1 MRKFIMLTLFILMA
15 MGNGQAT
22 ACVGKTLYIGVSSS
36 AHEQLLAEMVS
47 VLVTERTGTT
57 VKILTYKDSREI
69 YNAVKHGQVG
79 LMIENTDHALALM
92 GKPKENNTKA
102 AYELVKKEYRKNLN
116 LVWLEP
122 FGSMPGASKSSY
134 APVITV
140 EVLGNLPA
148 LPKLINKLTG
158 ILSDGSYA
166 RLVKS
171 MKDDNKPKRVARD
184 FLKARKL
191 I

>member
-1 MRKFIMLTLFILMA
+1 MKKLIMVTLFTLMLI
-15 MGNGQAT
+15 GNKQAT
-22 ACVGKTLYIGVSSS
+22 ACVGKTLYIGISSS
-36 AHEQLLAEMVS
+36 ANEQLLAEMVS
-47 VLVTERTGTT
+47 VLVSERTGTT
-57 VKILTYKDSREI
+57 VKILTYKDSKEI
-69 YNAVKHGQVG
+69 YNAVKQGQVG
-79 LMIENTDHALALM
+79 LMIENTDHALVLM
-92 GKPKENNTKA
+92 SKPKENSAKA

-122 FGSMPGASKSSY
+122 FGSMPASQSSY
-134 APVITV
+134 APVITA

-158 ILSDGSYA
+158 ILNEGSYA
-166 RLVKS
+166 KLVKAV
-171 MKDDNKPKRVARD
+171 KDDEKPKKVARD